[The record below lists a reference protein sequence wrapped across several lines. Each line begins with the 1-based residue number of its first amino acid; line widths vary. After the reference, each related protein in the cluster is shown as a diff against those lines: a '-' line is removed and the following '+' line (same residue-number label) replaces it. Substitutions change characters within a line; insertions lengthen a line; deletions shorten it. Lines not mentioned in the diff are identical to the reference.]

1 MRRTIA
7 FLVILAIGFGL
18 WWKRDDA
25 MRLAADHLAF
35 LRPHVAGGAAQNAAA
50 STRPA
55 PPAVPVVLGTA
66 EKKPLPITIDA
77 VGTVQSVATVSVK
90 PRIDSQIATVQVA
103 EGALVKEGDLLFT
116 LDARSLKAQL
126 AQADAQIEKDRAQL
140 EQGRRDLARAED
152 LLAKRIGT
160 EVQRDTA
167 RTTAKVMEAQLA
179 SDEAQRAN
187 LAALVSYTEIR
198 APVSGRIGSISFK
211 EGATVRAADAQAIA
225 TVNQIDP
232 IYVSF
237 AVPQVLFPELRQAL
251 QAGKVRV
258 DARVG
263 TSVTSGTIAFVENTV
278 DLATGTVLAKAT
290 MPNKD
295 EKLWPGA
302 FVSVQVVLG
311 IDADAV
317 AVPTAAVQIG
327 QQGPYVFVIR
337 DGRAALR
344 QVTVA
349 RTVGSESV
357 VASGL
362 SGGEQIAVD
371 GQLRLVDGAAV
382 QVQPPKPTTKGGGV
396 AKTTPDTLPDT
407 AIPRRS

>member
-1 MRRTIA
+1 MRRAIF
-7 FLVILAIGFGL
+7 FLALLAVALGL

-25 MRLAADHLAF
+25 MRLASDHVPF
-35 LRPHVAGGAAQNAAA
+35 LRAYLSERPVQNVAA
-50 STRPA
+50 SSRPA

-66 EKKPLPITIDA
+66 EKKPLPVTIDA
-77 VGTVQSVATVSVK
+77 VGTVQSIATVSVK
-90 PRIDSQIATVQVA
+90 PRIDSQIATVEVA

-116 LDARSLKAQL
+116 LDARALKAQL
-126 AQADAQIEKDRAQL
+126 AQADAQIEKDKAQL

-152 LLAKRIGT
+152 LLAKRIST

-167 RTTAKVMEAQLA
+167 RTNVKVLEAQLA

-198 APVSGRIGSISFK
+198 APVSGRIGSIAYK
-211 EGATVRAADAQAIA
+211 EGSTVRAGDAQAIA

-237 AVPQVLFPELRQAL
+237 AVPQSLFADLRQAL

-258 DARVG
+258 DTRMG
-263 TSVTSGTIAFVENTV
+263 TSTVSGMIAFVENTV

-290 MPNKD
+290 MPNKG
-295 EKLWPGA
+295 ETLWPGA
-302 FVSVQVVLG
+302 FVPVQVVLG
-311 IDADAV
+311 IDKDAI
-317 AVPTAAVQIG
+317 AVPSAAVQIG
-327 QQGPYVFVIR
+327 QRGAYVFVVQ

-344 QVTVA
+344 PVTVA

-357 VASGL
+357 IASGL
-362 SGGEQIAVD
+362 VGGEQIAVD

-382 QVQPPKPTTKGGGV
+382 QIQSPKPTAKGGGV
-396 AKTTPDTLPDT
+396 AKTTPETLPD
-407 AIPRRS
+407 AVPRRS